1 MTEKKTTTVK
11 KDTGP
16 SKPTFQ
22 VMCTAA
28 IASCTDRKGISR
40 QRVIKYLAD
49 NYRVCLPGSPEL
61 GKQGKMV
68 NRSLVILV
76 KKGTVIKCTGMG
88 ASGSFKMVIKPKTK
102 KVPAAK
108 RSPKKEATK
117 KSAPASK
124 KRQASATKKRA
135 PSAPK
140 KKTTIKKKTPS
151 KPAKAKVAAKK
162 TSARKPATK
171 KAAPKKRI
179 SVHKKKAVK
188 K

>member
-22 VMCTAA
+22 AMCTAA
-28 IASCTDRKGISR
+28 IASSTERKGISR
-40 QRVIKYLAD
+40 QRVCKYLSD
-49 NYRVCLPGSPEL
+49 NYGVCQPGSVEL
-61 GKQGKMV
+61 TKQGKMV

-76 KKGTVIKCTGMG
+76 KKGTVIKCSGMG

-102 KVPAAK
+102 KVPAK
-108 RSPKKEATK
+108 TSPKKEATK
-117 KSAPASK
+117 KSAAPASK
-124 KRQASATKKRA
+124 KRQASATKKT
-135 PSAPK
+135 APK

-179 SVHKKKAVK
+179 AVHKKKAVK